1 MISPVSQI
9 PARQS
14 PSSSLRSERLILVV
28 DNYDSF
34 TWNLVQLLRV
44 AAKGTPVEVIRNDAC
59 TVQEALGMPL
69 QALVLSPGP
78 GLPRDA
84 GISLALV
91 HRVAPTLPILGVCLG
106 HQVIAEALGAKVVR
120 APQTMHGRTSTLHHD
135 AGGVFE
141 GLPQGFEVMR
151 YHSWCVD
158 PSTLP
163 PELEASATAEDGV
176 LMAMRHRIRPL
187 ESVQF
192 HPESFASEW
201 GEAMLTKFVARARG

>member
-1 MISPVSQI
+1 
-9 PARQS
+9 
-14 PSSSLRSERLILVV
+14 LILVI

-44 AAKGTPVEVIRNDAC
+44 AAKGTKVEVLRNDAC
-59 TVQEALGMPL
+59 TVEQVLAMPL

-84 GISLALV
+84 GISLELV
-91 HRVAPTLPILGVCLG
+91 HRAPTTLAMLGVCLG
-106 HQVIAEALGAKVVR
+106 HQVMAEALGAKVVR
-120 APQTMHGRTSTLHHD
+120 APTTVHGRTSALQHD
-135 AGGVFE
+135 ARGVFE

-163 PELEASATAEDGV
+163 PALEASASAEDGV
-176 LMAMRHRIRPL
+176 LMAMRHRARPM

-192 HPESFASEW
+192 HPESFASAW
-201 GEAMLTKFVARARG
+201 GEAMLTKFVAKSRG